1 MCPQTRTQC
10 LFTNWLGNLSKI
22 LKVLRPFLYLS
33 RLTLTLLTQIFWH
46 LWFNENTPPLHC
58 PPPTREP
65 QLPIWFKS
73 LFNIFLWQ
81 IKKFK
86 HFIPLA
92 VMKLLDKPNSFL
104 YLLLTIVQFTTLKYV
119 FLDRYLL
126 FLTWSTLATCD
137 FPRTIFCNQFLLL
150 PKITHFES
158 SDLRQF
164 SIVPSYR
171 TKHHRHHNKIT
182 IWIKWYNMTLY
193 KATLR
198 AAWWT
203 SPASWW
209 SPASS
214 PRSPGPPAR
223 GSGTDLVSQP
233 LCGD

>member
-1 MCPQTRTQC
+1 MTDK
-10 LFTNWLGNLSKI
+10 N
-22 LKVLRPFLYLS
+22 
-33 RLTLTLLTQIFWH
+33 
-46 LWFNENTPPLHC
+46 
-58 PPPTREP
+58 
-65 QLPIWFKS
+65 
-73 LFNIFLWQ
+73 
-81 IKKFK
+81 FK
-86 HFIPLA
+86 HFIPLS

-126 FLTWSTLATCD
+126 FLTRSTLATCD
-137 FPRTIFCNQFLLL
+137 FSRTMFCNQFLLL

-214 PRSPGPPAR
+214 PHSPGPPAR